1 MTPLARRFTLIAAV
15 ALILGAAAPAG
26 ASSEREVGYAYEQ
39 VFPAAVRFLRIDAG
53 LTIVEKD
60 AEAGYVLF
68 DLAEDGRVF
77 RGALEL
83 VRIRDDD
90 GHPGVRLVIRV
101 ADRPTYT
108 ETGLLNRLVYKL
120 QREIRESPPA
130 PEPPAKGKGD

>member
-1 MTPLARRFTLIAAV
+1 
-15 ALILGAAAPAG
+15 
-26 ASSEREVGYAYEQ
+26 

-60 AEAGYVLF
+60 AETGYVLF